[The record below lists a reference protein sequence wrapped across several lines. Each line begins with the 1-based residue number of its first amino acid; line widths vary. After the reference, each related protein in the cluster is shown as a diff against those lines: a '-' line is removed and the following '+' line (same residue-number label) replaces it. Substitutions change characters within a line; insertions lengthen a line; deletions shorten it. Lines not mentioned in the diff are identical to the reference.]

1 MAEVISPE
9 KYFQRS
15 KEEEREIE
23 YLRAQIEKLR
33 RMLWKAIVTV
43 GVRMIR
49 RFPASCDSHVIVVRY
64 RHIFRVKYTAWS
76 LKKVVARSVAVS
88 WIIRGKSAA
97 EQLELVSSALKV
109 IRTVRVKKA
118 CTKCDCIVEA
128 PASSRRQSAAS
139 RVPDYLPAC

>member
-33 RMLWKAIVTV
+33 RMLWKSIVTV

-88 WIIRGKSAA
+88 WIIRGKSV
-97 EQLELVSSALKV
+97 LSSWN
-109 IRTVRVKKA
+109 
-118 CTKCDCIVEA
+118 C
-128 PASSRRQSAAS
+128 
-139 RVPDYLPAC
+139 